1 MKYLFIARWH
11 HVKCFVEK
19 REELE
24 FFASGED
31 LSGFNTL
38 SADDKEMLRSELKAT
53 APKKRKAE
61 ETPTAD
67 WPDAKKSK
75 VDEKEIKKQNI
86 KMFYYRDLL
95 QVRNKFLGSDSK
107 LQKLIFPSK
116 LPFVHRIHSCWKYC

>member
-1 MKYLFIARWH
+1 
-11 HVKCFVEK
+11 
-19 REELE
+19 
-24 FFASGED
+24 

-67 WPDAKKSK
+67 GPDAKKSK

-95 QVRNKFLGSDSK
+95 QVRNKFLGLDLK
-107 LQKLIFPSK
+107 LQTLFFPSK
-116 LPFVHRIHSCWKYC
+116 C